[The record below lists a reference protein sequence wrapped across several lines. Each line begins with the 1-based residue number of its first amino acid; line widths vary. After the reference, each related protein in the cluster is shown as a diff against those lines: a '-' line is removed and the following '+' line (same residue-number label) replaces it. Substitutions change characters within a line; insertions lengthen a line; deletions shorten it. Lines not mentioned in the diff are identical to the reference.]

1 MKAIHETHQLF
12 FFSKNMELPA
22 TPANISKIL
31 TVLTP
36 FGLIPTINNEFDLL
50 SNAKKQILSMI
61 HLDESL
67 RVEFPS
73 SGIVIVKEG
82 GSSKDFMSL
91 VLSILKA
98 LQQLFPFARS
108 NRLSLINNKIF
119 VGTEEQ
125 YQEVYKSIF
134 TYKAVTPI
142 EWENRIVLRENSE
155 IINEEIN
162 TVSTIRRGLIRSQ
175 FINQSQ
181 TTDVIMFEIDTNT
194 LPTNSDS
201 RFSLDDSD
209 KIYNHFNNLQNKI
222 FEDLKRY
229 E

>member
-12 FFSKNMELPA
+12 FFSKNMDLPA

-31 TVLTP
+31 TVLSP

-73 SGIVIVKEG
+73 SGILIVKEG

-119 VGTEEQ
+119 LGTEEQ

-181 TTDVIMFEIDTNT
+181 PTDVIMFEIDTNT
-194 LPTNSDS
+194 LSTNSDS
-201 RFSLDDSD
+201 RFCLDDSD